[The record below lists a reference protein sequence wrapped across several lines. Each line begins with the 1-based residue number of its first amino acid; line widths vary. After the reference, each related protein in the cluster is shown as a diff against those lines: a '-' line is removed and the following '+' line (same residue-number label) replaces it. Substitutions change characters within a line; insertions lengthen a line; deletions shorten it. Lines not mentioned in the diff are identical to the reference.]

1 MKDTFDEHVAIFW
14 DYENCT
20 PPCNVPGY
28 DVVNNIRQVAH
39 QYGSVKLFKAY
50 LELSEQSSSK
60 SIGLRSE
67 LQSCGV
73 SLTDCPHNGRKD
85 VADKMMIVD
94 MLTYAIDNPAP
105 ATVVLISGD
114 RDFVYAVSV
123 LRLRRYRVV
132 VVAPYTAHAS
142 LKSQASAVLDWEADI
157 MRRTSVRPQ
166 APEPYYQAPLD
177 DAVHR
182 SPRRPPANL
191 AYGGTMPSVIPKTF
205 RDRRPSLRAAA
216 TAPAAGPEGSIGLP
230 NGGVPLWQGRHFRA
244 ASAATVDGTLRS
256 DVPNPADRSLY
267 RGAVRQSAFPSLI
280 GYDDDGDEDVLADRQ
295 PIPDILN
302 VIEDLQETMSRGTP
316 AHSQLEMPSA
326 VPTAPPFR
334 TTSRYKQTTVE
345 DESET
350 AATPPSIEP
359 RPDITD
365 VMQASDMSA
374 ERISSSLPPNF
385 AELGTSTPVVANPSS
400 GTRPHVSRLPSA
412 SRLSG
417 VQSDPS
423 SIPSSPVQGSQ
434 GSPVSL
440 LNPKPTFPAAASPG
454 PSTTRQTVR
463 PVSEPTVVPEVPPIV
478 SSVPPLVPSIPP
490 PVVASNSTPTPSDRS
505 RPIPEKATE
514 PSGSVFTNIQAKPP
528 IAPAT
533 PKVPS
538 TAPSTFEKFG
548 HLVVVMED
556 LRKEG
561 SASPLRST
569 VALRLLQV
577 SRAIYAQAGTASF
590 KDYSAAAERAGVV
603 TMGGTGGH
611 AWISLNAEFRNLA
624 GAPSAPPS

>member
-157 MRRTSVRPQ
+157 MRRTTVRPP
-166 APEPYYQAPLD
+166 APEPYHQAPQD
-177 DAVHR
+177 DALHR
-182 SPRRPPANL
+182 SPRRPPVNL
-191 AYGGTMPSVIPKTF
+191 AFGGTMPPVIPKSY

-216 TAPAAGPEGSIGLP
+216 TAPAACPEGGVGVP
-230 NGGVPLWQGRHFRA
+230 NGGVPLWQGRHLRTT
-244 ASAATVDGTLRS
+244 SAATVDSTLRS
-256 DVPNPADRSLY
+256 DVPNSTERMFH
-267 RGAVRQSAFPSLI
+267 RGAARQSAFPSVI
-280 GYDDDGDEDVLADRQ
+280 GYDDDEDEDILADRQ

-302 VIEDLQETMSRGTP
+302 VIEDLQETMSQGTP
-316 AHSQLEMPSA
+316 APSQ
-326 VPTAPPFR
+326 
-334 TTSRYKQTTVE
+334 
-345 DESET
+345 
-350 AATPPSIEP
+350 AT
-359 RPDITD
+359 
-365 VMQASDMSA
+365 
-374 ERISSSLPPNF
+374 
-385 AELGTSTPVVANPSS
+385 G
-400 GTRPHVSRLPSA
+400 
-412 SRLSG
+412 
-417 VQSDPS
+417 
-423 SIPSSPVQGSQ
+423 
-434 GSPVSL
+434 
-440 LNPKPTFPAAASPG
+440 
-454 PSTTRQTVR
+454 
-463 PVSEPTVVPEVPPIV
+463 
-478 SSVPPLVPSIPP
+478 
-490 PVVASNSTPTPSDRS
+490 
-505 RPIPEKATE
+505 
-514 PSGSVFTNIQAKPP
+514 PSGSDSNNTQATPP

-533 PKVPS
+533 PKVLSTTPS
-538 TAPSTFEKFG
+538 AFEKFG

-577 SRAIYAQAGTASF
+577 SRAIYAQAGTATF
-590 KDYSAAAERAGVV
+590 KDYSVAAERAGIV

-611 AWISLNAEFRNLA
+611 AWISLNAEFRNPA
-624 GAPSAPPS
+624 GAPST